1 MTQTIAP
8 TREFNKLATTLDQAL
23 DELRNECPTDA
34 LRTLEKAKLDITRNS
49 DLHKRELH
57 IEFWK

>member
-1 MTQTIAP
+1 MQTIAP
-8 TREFNKLATTLDQAL
+8 TREFNKLATFVDQAL
-23 DELRNECPTDA
+23 EELRNGCPTDA
-34 LRTLEKAKLDITRNS
+34 LRTLEKAKLDITRNN